1 MLDQT
6 KLGLEGPRLEYM
18 GNGDGGH
25 VKVISLTYLEYM
37 STINALIRPLETWD
51 LLEL

>member
-1 MLDQT
+1 
-6 KLGLEGPRLEYM
+6 M
-18 GNGDGGH
+18 GNRDGGH
-25 VKVISLTYLEYM
+25 VKVISLISLKYM